1 MVLQGST
8 ADEVI
13 KLQGKHLQERVAA
26 A

>member
-13 KLQGKHLQERVAA
+13 TLQDKHLQERVAA